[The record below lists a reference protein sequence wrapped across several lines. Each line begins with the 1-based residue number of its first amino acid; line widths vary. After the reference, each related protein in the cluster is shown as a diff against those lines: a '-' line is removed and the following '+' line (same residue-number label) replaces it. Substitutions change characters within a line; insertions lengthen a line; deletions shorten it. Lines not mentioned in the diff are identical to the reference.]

1 MAEEQDQERHLPASQ
16 KRLDDAREQGQVPR
30 SRELTT
36 AVLLLGAAAMFAAGG
51 PLMMHASGDFMGNAL
66 TLPPALAFDTAAA
79 MRRSAEIGASGL
91 LIATPLF
98 LLLFV
103 IALLAPLLIGG
114 WMFTIEPALP
124 DFSRLD
130 PLKGLVN
137 LVSWQA
143 LAELG
148 KALAKV
154 SLVGFAAYLV
164 LSGQQA
170 ATMAYA
176 GMAPTAALASMGDLV
191 AHDFLLIAAVLLAV
205 ALADVPLQIWR
216 HGRGL
221 RMSMEEVKRETRE
234 SEGDPQLKA
243 RIRQRQREGARRRM
257 MSAVPTAD
265 VVVTNPTHYAV
276 ALSYQSSMRA
286 PRVVAK
292 GRDEVAAKIRE
303 IAAEHRVPLLE
314 APPLARALY
323 THADIE
329 SEIPAALYNAV
340 AQVLAYVY
348 QLRAA
353 AGGRMP
359 SAPGEIEVPPELD
372 PYHAIH
378 SPIAPPRPGDM
389 IGAQA

>member
-16 KRLDDAREQGQVPR
+16 KRIDDAREHGQVPR

-36 AVLLLGAAAMFAAGG
+36 AVLLLGAAAVFAAGG
-51 PLMMHASGDFMGNAL
+51 PLMMQVSVDFLGNAL
-66 TLPPALAFDTAAA
+66 TLPPAIAFDSGAAV
-79 MRRSAEIGASGL
+79 RRSFEIGAGGL

-98 LLLFV
+98 AVVLAA
-103 IALLAPLLIGG
+103 ALLAPLLIGG
-114 WMFTIEPALP
+114 WMFTMEPAIP

-130 PLKGLVN
+130 PFKGLAN
-137 LVSWQA
+137 LLSWQA

-154 SLVGFAAYLV
+154 SLVGLAAYLV
-164 LSGQQA
+164 LAGQQA
-170 ATMAYA
+170 ETTAYP
-176 GMAPTAALASMGDLV
+176 GMAPLAALTGMGQLV
-191 AHDFLLIAAVLLAV
+191 TRDFLVISAVLLVV

-216 HGRGL
+216 HARGL
-221 RMSMEEVKRETRE
+221 RMSAEEVKREARE

-257 MSAVPTAD
+257 MSAVPKAD

-303 IAAEHRVPLLE
+303 IAAEHGVPLLE

-323 THADIE
+323 AHAEIE

-353 AGGRMP
+353 VAGR
-359 SAPGEIEVPPELD
+359 APVQPQEFAVPAELD
-372 PYHAIH
+372 PFNTARL
-378 SPIAPPRPGDM
+378 PA
-389 IGAQA
+389 GALA

>member
-16 KRLDDAREQGQVPR
+16 KRLDDAREHGQVPR

-36 AVLLLGAAAMFAAGG
+36 AVLLLGAAAVFVAGG
-51 PLMMHASGDFMGNAL
+51 PLMMQASGDFLGNAL

-79 MRRSAEIGASGL
+79 LRRSFEIGGGGL
-91 LIATPLF
+91 LIVTPLF
-98 LLLFV
+98 AVLLAV
-103 IALLAPLLIGG
+103 ALLAPLLIGG
-114 WMFTIEPALP
+114 WIFTMEPAIP

-130 PLKGLVN
+130 PFKGLSN
-137 LVSWQA
+137 LLSLQA

-154 SLVGFAAYLV
+154 SLVGLAAYLV
-164 LSGQQA
+164 LAGQQA
-170 ATMAYA
+170 ETTAYP
-176 GMAPTAALASMGDLV
+176 GMAPQAALSGMGHLV
-191 AHDFLLIAAVLLAV
+191 TLDFLVISAVLLAV

-216 HGRGL
+216 HARGL
-221 RMSMEEVKRETRE
+221 RMSEQEVKRETRE

-257 MSAVPTAD
+257 MAAVPNAD
-265 VVVTNPTHYAV
+265 VVVTNPAHYAV
-276 ALSYQSSMRA
+276 ALSYQASMRA

-292 GRDEVAAKIRE
+292 GRDEVAARIRDL
-303 IAAEHRVPLLE
+303 AAAHGVPLLA

-323 THADIE
+323 AHAEIE

-353 AGGRMP
+353 VAGR
-359 SAPGEIEVPPELD
+359 APAQPQDIEVPAELD
-372 PYHAIH
+372 PFNTVRLPAGV
-378 SPIAPPRPGDM
+378 A
-389 IGAQA
+389 A